1 MVPLAR
7 IELAQT
13 QIRNLVLYPLSYRGV
28 GPDVVVH
35 RVEATHAG
43 NPRAGQRGASE
54 IVANPYTN
62 FCIATSPLPYLVQT
76 DVLVGHGI
84 ERNRP

>member
-28 GPDVVVH
+28 GLDVGVIQPAI
-35 RVEATHAG
+35 RQA
-43 NPRAGQRGASE
+43 
-54 IVANPYTN
+54 
-62 FCIATSPLPYLVQT
+62 
-76 DVLVGHGI
+76 D
-84 ERNRP
+84 

>member
-28 GPDVVVH
+28 GLNVVV
-35 RVEATHAG
+35 RRTAATHAG
-43 NPRAGQRGASE
+43 NPRAGQQGASE

-62 FCIATSPLPYLVQT
+62 FFTATSPLRISAEIFRGGSLQGGVA
-76 DVLVGHGI
+76 
-84 ERNRP
+84 